1 MAQEDGGGGGGN
13 GGGGKLRKAASP
25 YEVNLAVG
33 GECRI
38 SSVGVVGGVQLVA
51 GDEGCAG
58 DGEDD
63 RTAARGPEVEPLC
76 T

>member
-33 GECRI
+33 GE
-38 SSVGVVGGVQLVA
+38 
-51 GDEGCAG
+51 
-58 DGEDD
+58 
-63 RTAARGPEVEPLC
+63 
-76 T
+76 